1 MYVINKDKTRA
12 DSEQRTRATDY
23 RRQAD
28 KALLA
33 RDHSPVKTAI
43 IAKSGMSYEEA
54 MTLLE
59 EEESAWF
66 TRK

>member
-12 DSEQRTRATDY
+12 DSEQRTRAIDY

-33 RDHSPVKTAI
+33 REHSPVKTTVNV
-43 IAKSGMSYEEA
+43 KSGMSYEEA
-54 MTLLE
+54 MRLLE

-66 TRK
+66 NRK